1 MIGRI
6 HSEETFATLDGN
18 GIRYALFMQGCPYR
32 CVYCHN
38 PDTWDIYG
46 GTAKSSQEVVN
57 RISRYINYY
66 KSGGGVT
73 LSGGE
78 PLLQYGFTQ
87 EILQGVKALGLHT
100 ALDTSGAV
108 YPPNIDTI
116 LEYTDLVILDIKG
129 YDDAMYRRI
138 AGGSMENSLRLL
150 DKLEKTEVDVWLRT
164 VIVPQLNDKE
174 EDIIR
179 YAQFAKVYKC
189 VSKYELLAYHTLGL
203 FKYESMGVDYPLSGV
218 NPLDKDKL
226 ASLQQTLDKHM
237 KVNE

>member
-18 GIRYALFMQGCPYR
+18 GIRYSLFMQGCPFR

-78 PLLQYGFTQ
+78 PLLQYEFTQ

-150 DKLEKTEVDVWLRT
+150 DKLEKTEVEVWLRT

-179 YAQFAKVYKC
+179 YAQFAKGYKC
-189 VSKYELLAYHTLGL
+189 VRKYELLAYHTLGL

>member
-18 GIRYALFMQGCPYR
+18 GIRYSLFMQGCPFR

-78 PLLQYGFTQ
+78 PLLQYEFTQ

-150 DKLEKTEVDVWLRT
+150 DKLEKTEVEVWLRT

>member
-1 MIGRI
+1 MTGRI

-18 GIRYALFMQGCPYR
+18 GIRYSLFLQGCPYR

-38 PDTWDIYG
+38 PDTWEIDG
-46 GTAKSSQEVVN
+46 GTLKTSEEIVN

-78 PLLQYGFTQ
+78 PLLQYEFTQ
-87 EILQGVKALGLHT
+87 EILKGVKSLGLHT

-129 YDDAMYRRI
+129 YDEDMYRRI
-138 AGGSMENSLRLL
+138 TGGSMENPLRLL
-150 DKLEKTEVDVWLRT
+150 EKLKRSKAEVWLRT
-164 VIVPQLNDKE
+164 VIVPNLNDKE
-174 EDIIR
+174 DDIIK
-179 YAQFAKVYKC
+179 YAEFANGYKC
-189 VSKYELLAYHTLGL
+189 VSKYELLAYHTLGV
-203 FKYESMGVDYPLSGV
+203 FKYDGMGMDYSLAGV
-218 NPLDKDKL
+218 NSLDKDRL
-226 ASLQQTLDKHM
+226 ANLQQLLNNQLKI
-237 KVNE
+237 NR

>member
-18 GIRYALFMQGCPYR
+18 GIRYSLFMQGCPFR

-78 PLLQYGFTQ
+78 PLLQYEFTQ

-108 YPPNIDTI
+108 YSPNIDTI

>member
-38 PDTWDIYG
+38 PDTWDMQG
-46 GTAKSSQEVVN
+46 GTLKTSQEVVD

-66 KSGGGVT
+66 KRGGGVT

-78 PLLQYGFTQ
+78 PLLQYEFTQ
-87 EILQGVKALGLHT
+87 EILQGVQALGLHT

-116 LEYTDLVILDIKG
+116 LENTDLVILDIKG
-129 YDDAMYRRI
+129 YDDEMYRRI
-138 AGGSMENSLRLL
+138 TGGSMENPLRLL
-150 DKLEKTEVDVWLRT
+150 EKIEKTEVEVWLRT
-164 VIVPQLNDKE
+164 VIVPNLNDKE
-174 EDIIR
+174 DDIIK
-179 YAQFAKVYKC
+179 YAEFAKGYKC
-189 VSKYELLAYHTLGL
+189 VSKYELLAYHTLGV
-203 FKYESMGVDYPLSGV
+203 FKYENMGIDYPLSGI
-218 NPLDKDKL
+218 NALDKDKL
-226 ASLQQTLDKHM
+226 ASLQETLDKCI
-237 KVNE
+237 KIN